1 MTRSNL
7 LLPVTFI
14 ILWNSGFIGAEY
26 GLPYTGPFSLLFWR
40 YSVVTVILFLYLLI
54 SKRLCFPGWAVT
66 LPNMVVGLLAHG
78 VWLSGVLFSLNL
90 GVPAGIVALVT
101 ALQPMATSAFSGPI
115 TGERTSTGQW
125 IGLITAFAGVA
136 LTVLARMDFSDSKA
150 AAAYLIPF
158 VSVAA
163 MTYANLLERK
173 MEIYQHWR
181 ILPMDLTLFYQSL
194 ATLLVF
200 MIPALFFENL
210 KTQWEPPFIL
220 TMTWLILAVSL
231 GAYASMWKL
240 LERMEANR
248 FSALFYFSP
257 PVTMLMAWI
266 AFGDELFLS
275 DVGGLLIVFT
285 GVIFSQKKGRRHKIL
300 Y

>member
-7 LLPVTFI
+7 SLPLAFI

-26 GLPYTGPFSLLFWR
+26 GLPYTGPFTLLFWR
-40 YSVVTVILFLYLLI
+40 YGALTAILFIYLLI
-54 SKRLCFPGWAVT
+54 VKRFRFPGWSIA
-66 LPNMVVGLLAHG
+66 LPNMLVGLLAHG

-101 ALQPMATSAFSGPI
+101 ALQPLATSAFSGST

-125 IGLITAFAGVA
+125 IGLIIAFAGVA
-136 LTVLARMDFSDSKA
+136 LTVLVRMDFSDTGA

-158 VSVAA
+158 ISVVS

-173 MEIYQHWR
+173 MELYQHWR
-181 ILPMDLTLFYQSL
+181 ILPLDLNLFYQSL
-194 ATLLVF
+194 TTFIIF
-200 MIPALFFENL
+200 MIPAFFFESL

-240 LERMEANR
+240 LERMEANQ
-248 FSALFYFSP
+248 FSTFFYFSP

-266 AFGDELFLS
+266 AFGDKLLLS
-275 DVGGLLIVFT
+275 DVGGLLIVFA
-285 GVIFSQKKGRRHKIL
+285 GVLFFQKKGQQNKI
-300 Y
+300 

>member
-1 MTRSNL
+1 MTKSNL
-7 LLPVTFI
+7 ILPLTFI
-14 ILWNSGFIGAEY
+14 ILWNSGFVGAEY
-26 GLPYTGPFSLLFWR
+26 GLPYTKPFTLLFWR
-40 YSVVTVILFLYLLI
+40 YGALTAILFLYLLVV
-54 SKRLCFPGWAVT
+54 KRLRFPGWSVT
-66 LPNMVVGLLAHG
+66 LPNMLVGLLAHG

-101 ALQPMATSAFSGPI
+101 ALQPMATSSFSGRT

-125 IGLITAFAGVA
+125 VGLITAFTGVA
-136 LTVLARMDFSDSKA
+136 LTVLARMDFSDSQA

-158 VSVAA
+158 ISVAA

-173 MEIYQHWR
+173 MELYQHWR

-194 ATLLVF
+194 ATFLVF
-200 MIPALFFENL
+200 MIPAFFFESL
-210 KTQWEPPFIL
+210 KTRWEPPFIL
-220 TMTWLILAVSL
+220 TMAWLVLAVSL

-266 AFGDELFLS
+266 AFGDKLLFT
-275 DVGGLLIVFT
+275 DVAGLFIVFA
-285 GVIFSQKKGRRHKIL
+285 GVVFSQKKGRRNTPE
-300 Y
+300 